1 MCNVSSQSSHKMVT
15 VALTNHTTR
24 TISHRPIG
32 AELTG
37 NDSIEAGGLPDCE
50 LNCEKISRWTTNWG
64 IDKYLVQ
71 IERFWLIPELV
82 LGKMSVIWRDLCVS
96 SYNVRALPTSLVVG
110 NNHVETT
117 LQL

>member
-15 VALTNHTTR
+15 VALTNHNTR

-50 LNCEKISRWTTNWG
+50 LNCEKISR
-64 IDKYLVQ
+64 
-71 IERFWLIPELV
+71 
-82 LGKMSVIWRDLCVS
+82 
-96 SYNVRALPTSLVVG
+96 
-110 NNHVETT
+110 
-117 LQL
+117 